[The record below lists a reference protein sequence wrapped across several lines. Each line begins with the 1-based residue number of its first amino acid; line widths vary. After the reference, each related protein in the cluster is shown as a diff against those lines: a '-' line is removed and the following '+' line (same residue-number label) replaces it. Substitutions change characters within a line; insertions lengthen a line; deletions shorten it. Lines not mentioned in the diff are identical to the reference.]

1 MRLPEADRSSQ
12 MPPNYTERRGKAKF
26 DVALYAFCGSRVMR
40 KGYDRR
46 DADRVHLGVNTLP
59 PTRPIPMD
67 TAAANL
73 ASAAPQPVPVVG
85 EPVTLQP
92 VLVERIWGVPSL
104 SPWHKGGANASIG
117 EIWLTAETCVA
128 EAGAGEGHSLAA
140 LTAAAPVSFGDP
152 RGEGFPLLI
161 KLLFPREKLSVQVH
175 PNDAE
180 AQALGMPRGK
190 TECWYVLEAQPGAE
204 VAVGFRE
211 PLTTAQIADAIHD
224 GSLEGKLRMLPVKAG
239 DMVFVDAGTVHA
251 IGPGMVVLETQQY
264 SDTTYRLWDYGRPR
278 ELHVEAGMAVTR
290 TDTKAGLVAPEQHGA
305 FTRLVSSEYF
315 RVDRFDLSDGQS
327 VTLGDAGR
335 LQILIALSGGC
346 AAVTEE
352 GVAYPLAYG
361 QAVVLP
367 AVDTAY
373 DLLSEEQTAQVIR
386 ILQP

>member
-1 MRLPEADRSSQ
+1 MQ
-12 MPPNYTERRGKAKF
+12 
-26 DVALYAFCGSRVMR
+26 
-40 KGYDRR
+40 
-46 DADRVHLGVNTLP
+46 
-59 PTRPIPMD
+59 I
-67 TAAANL
+67 AAENL
-73 ASAAPQPVPVVG
+73 ASPALPPAPATA
-85 EPVTLQP
+85 EPVTLAP
-92 VLVERIWGVPSL
+92 VLVERIWGVDSL
-104 SPWHKGGANASIG
+104 APWHSGGANASIG

-128 EAGAGEGHSLAA
+128 ETGTAQGHSLAA
-140 LTAAAPVSFGDP
+140 LTAAAPVAFGDP
-152 RGEGFPLLI
+152 HGEGFPLLI

-180 AQALGMPRGK
+180 AQTLGMPRGK
-190 TECWYVLEAQPGAE
+190 TECWYVLEAQPSAE

-211 PLTTAQIADAIHD
+211 PLTTAAIAASIED
-224 GSLEGKLRMLPVKAG
+224 GSIEGKLRMLPVKAG

-290 TDTKAGLVAPEQHGA
+290 TDTRAGLIAPEKHNH

-315 RVDRFDLSDGQS
+315 LVDRFNLTGGQS
-327 VTLGDAGR
+327 TPLGDAGR
-335 LQILIALSGGC
+335 LQILIALGSGC
-346 AAVTEE
+346 AAVTDE

-367 AVDTAY
+367 AGNAAY
-373 DLLSEEQTAQVIR
+373 DLLCENETAEVIR

>member
-1 MRLPEADRSSQ
+1 METASQ
-12 MPPNYTERRGKAKF
+12 MS
-26 DVALYAFCGSRVMR
+26 AL
-40 KGYDRR
+40 
-46 DADRVHLGVNTLP
+46 P
-59 PTRPIPMD
+59 
-67 TAAANL
+67 AA
-73 ASAAPQPVPVVG
+73 QPAPVVA
-85 EPVTLQP
+85 EPVTLVP
-92 VLVERIWGVPSL
+92 VLVERIWGVDSL
-104 SPWHKGGANASIG
+104 APWHRGGANASIG
-117 EIWLTAETCVA
+117 EIWLTADTCVA
-128 EAGAGEGHSLAA
+128 EAGAAEGHSLGA
-140 LTAAAPVSFGDP
+140 LTAAAPAAFGDP

-211 PLTTAQIADAIHD
+211 PLTTGQIAASIQD
-224 GSLEGKLRMLPVKAG
+224 GSIEGKLRMLPVKAG

-290 TDTKAGLVAPEQHGA
+290 TKTKAGLVSPEKHGN

-315 RVDRFDLSDGQS
+315 RVDRFELTGGEA
-327 VTLGDAGR
+327 TALGEAGR
-335 LQILIALSGGC
+335 LQILIALSSGC
-346 AAVTEE
+346 AALTEE

-367 AVDTAY
+367 ADDTAY
-373 DLLSEEQTAQVIR
+373 ELVSEGQAAEVIR